1 MIGEDFH
8 YNNFWLS
15 DYGMKMYDPEET
27 QQFIGREIDKSGLS
41 PLRKVPN
48 HYSVHYSNVLT
59 LSFLIL
65 KDTHTCMSQEDYQL
79 NGEEI
84 HTIRSWLESPDT
96 PAPLFVLPY
105 DGGSDVY
112 YFGIFTDIQPFIVAH
127 ECCGLYLTFTCNAP
141 FGFSSV
147 ISSTY
152 KINSF
157 VGDITG
163 SFHNASAEQQDY
175 LKPEIRI
182 FSEDTFDGTEKIVIK
197 NITDNN
203 QSMALT
209 MPRGASALL
218 LDCRRQR
225 ITDENHRLIAM
236 SDVGIAMPDMTA
248 DSYVSAELYTF
259 YWLRFVH
266 GNNRLVFSMPNP
278 NTISK
283 IQINAR
289 YIIKSGGF

>member
-15 DYGMKMYDPEET
+15 DYGMKMYDPEDT

-41 PLRKVPN
+41 PLRKVPS
-48 HYSVHYSNVLT
+48 HYSVHYANVLT

-65 KDTHTCMSQEDYQL
+65 KDTDICMKQEDYQL
-79 NGEEI
+79 TGEEI
-84 HTIRSWLESPDT
+84 HALRSWLESPDT
-96 PAPLFVLPY
+96 PDPLLVLPY
-105 DGGSDVY
+105 DGGDDVY
-112 YFGIFTDIQPFIVAH
+112 YFGIFTDIQPFIAAH

-147 ISSTY
+147 ISNTY
-152 KINSF
+152 RINSF
-157 VGDITG
+157 VGDVEG
-163 SFHNASAEQQDY
+163 SFQNASAEQRDY

-182 FSEDTFDGTEKIVIK
+182 FSEAAFNGTEKIIIK

-203 QSMALT
+203 HSMALT
-209 MPRGASALL
+209 MPEGISTLI
-218 LDCRRQR
+218 LDCQRQQ
-225 ITDENHRLIAM
+225 ITDENHHLIAM
-236 SDVGIAMPDMTA
+236 NDVGLVLPDAAA
-248 DSYVSAELYTF
+248 DSYASAELYTF
-259 YWLRFVH
+259 YWMRFVH
-266 GNNRLVFSMPNP
+266 GNNRLVFSMPNT